1 MAGYSKQVA
10 QAVRETSPVPY
21 GSCKTCER
29 VGMPVLPLRWAVVP
43 KNNAVRALRKL
54 GNADTQLSLRTLRA
68 GYLYVLLDRSVWQA
82 YQVSPEG
89 CLRQFNPY
97 QAPHGTPA
105 PLAKQCVTQGHD
117 IRSSFIHIDTSAY
130 EQAQIAFANDPWPV
144 SVLDAY
150 KTGNDAQGKKLDPS
164 YLQRFTTYT
173 LAKLKSA
180 PLPAEHA
187 LPLEHG
193 DALAQMV
200 AEYAHGY
207 EDFGSVHEFHSRAD
221 RLEAMGMYLRQAEK
235 LNGLATG
242 VAGLMLPD
250 PIGLAQELN
259 GLVRAVQTQR
269 QLWAQDEAGTLVGVG
284 ANRRSVKHLRPY
296 QYLTSQC
303 LLGIKTLYARQAD
316 AQTSDSATPMLD
328 YMPSESGTPPVFG
341 DPAKERAEVVKHKTD
356 QQVDRLQ
363 KRYHEPARKAFQ
375 DAYDT
380 QMADFQRA
388 IDAHGKDWAA
398 QIMGLAWKCAVRHD
412 YAGTDKYSAVACL
425 KAVAASLAGGPSE
438 ALPPPPAPGSTPKP
452 EVLGPTS
459 AAWKALLE
467 DAASPL
473 YAALLA
479 QNAALRNAFTP
490 ILGAGAMPNDA
501 GKKYYDTIKAI
512 MGSSEI
518 NTFREHNVHDAV
530 DALLGAMQ
538 NAASRLDRQLSEG
551 VKAAISHIHSGSALF
566 YAGVHLTQVKVQL
579 TVGEYYNLLSEQLH
593 GSADRA
599 AHALGKQARAML
611 FAGLISI
618 PSPAVR
624 NTLIE
629 VTLWARGTADQ
640 VKAEITNLRAAA
652 QTGADNTWRKLVAGV
667 KNLEPLAAQ
676 ALHDI
681 QISAASARLFA
692 GRSFAGLR
700 SLAGGSADGGLAILS
715 LYFQADTLKNN
726 LAAIDKAV
734 GANHPEA
741 VAAMYGASVGV
752 MGAGLEV
759 AGLGLKVPAEAARAF
774 IQRGGMAEPPVLTR
788 VIGVGRDLV
797 KTAGVIGALVGIAD
811 GAQSVMAATRAKSA
825 GDTDARNAHYV
836 AASLS
841 VFGAAI
847 GANAVML
854 NATALIG
861 GSLVLGPLGWA
872 LIFSLTSYAVTQ
884 YAKSQESAPLERWA
898 RRCYFGDHAEKPPVA
913 WLLPTDMDTAIA
925 ELNAAVLGMDVTLG
939 FNSELRLKDDAAL
952 AQTPVEDLKNGGALE
967 SGIALKYRIVLPA
980 YDPVVSSYRFELIVQ
995 RFGLSSG
1002 SNMLRDKSTE
1012 VAPQTLASG
1021 EHNSGN
1027 SVSPISPSPHRI
1039 PDYVAQASTT
1049 PTKKQP
1055 VISGGFS
1062 LDAFHS
1068 IKSATLVISYWPD
1081 KNDIEGFARVELK
1094 EMAP

>member
-1 MAGYSKQVA
+1 MVAYSTKVA
-10 QAVRETSPVPY
+10 QVVRETSPVPY
-21 GSCKTCER
+21 GACKTCER
-29 VGMPVLPLRWAVVP
+29 VGMPILPLRWAVVP
-43 KNNAVRALRKL
+43 KNNAVRALGKL
-54 GNADTQLSLRTLRA
+54 SNADTQLSLRTLRA

-89 CLRQFNPY
+89 FLRQFNPY
-97 QAPHGTPA
+97 QAPHGTPT

-117 IRSSFIHIDTSAY
+117 IRSSFIHVDSSAY
-130 EQAQIAFANDPWPV
+130 KQAQIAFANDPWPV

-150 KTGNDAQGKKLDPS
+150 KTGNDADGKKLDPS
-164 YLQRFTTYT
+164 HLQRFTTYT
-173 LAKLKSA
+173 LAKLKSE

-187 LPLEHG
+187 LALEHG
-193 DALAQMV
+193 HALEDMV

-207 EDFGSVHEFHSRAD
+207 QDFGSVHEFHSRAG
-221 RLEAMGMYLRQAEK
+221 RLEAMRMYLRQAEK
-235 LNGLATG
+235 LNGLTNG

-269 QLWAQDEAGTLVGVG
+269 QLWAQDEAGTIVG
-284 ANRRSVKHLRPY
+284 AGLNRQPVKHLRPY

-303 LLGIKTLYARQAD
+303 LLGIKALYARQAD
-316 AQTSDSATPMLD
+316 AQTPDSSTPVLD
-328 YMPSESGTPPVFG
+328 YMPSESGSPPVFG
-341 DPAKERAEVVKHKTD
+341 DPAKERADVVKHRTD

-363 KRYHEPARKAFQ
+363 KRYNEPARKAFQ
-375 DAYDT
+375 DAYDK
-380 QMADFQRA
+380 QMQEFQRA

-398 QIMGLAWKCAVRHD
+398 QITGVAWKCAVRYD

-425 KAVAASLAGGPSE
+425 KAVASSLAGGPCE
-438 ALPPPPAPGSTPKP
+438 ALPPPPAPGSSPRP
-452 EVLGPTS
+452 QVLSPTS
-459 AAWKALLE
+459 AAWKSLLE
-467 DAASPL
+467 DGASPL

-479 QNAALRNAFTP
+479 RNAALRNAFTP
-490 ILGAGAMPNDA
+490 ILSAGAMPNDA

-518 NTFREHNVHDAV
+518 KSFREHHVHEAV

-538 NAASRLDRQLSEG
+538 NAASRLDKQLSEG
-551 VKAAISHIHSGSALF
+551 VKAAVSHIHSGSALL
-566 YAGVHLTQVKVQL
+566 YANLQLTQVKVQL

-624 NTLIE
+624 NTLID
-629 VTLWARGTADQ
+629 VTLWVRGTADQ

-652 QTGADNTWRKLVAGV
+652 HTGADNTWRKLVAGV

-676 ALHDI
+676 ALQDI

-700 SLAGGSADGGLAILS
+700 SLAGGNTDGGLAILS
-715 LYFQADTLKNN
+715 LYFQADTLKKN

-734 GANHPEA
+734 GATHPEA
-741 VAAMYGASVGV
+741 VTAMYGASVGV

-774 IQRGGMAEPPVLTR
+774 IQRGGMAEPLVLTR
-788 VIGVGRDLV
+788 VIGVGRELA
-797 KTAGVIGALVGIAD
+797 KTAGAIGALTGIAD
-811 GAQSVMAATRAKSA
+811 GVGSFLAAVRTNST
-825 GDTDARNAHYV
+825 GDKGARNLYGV
-836 AASLS
+836 SGLLSLGS
-841 VFGAAI
+841 AVFGGAAAI
-847 GANAVML
+847 TGNPTL
-854 NATALIG
+854 LG
-861 GSLVLGPLGWA
+861 GSLALGPLGWA
-872 LIFSLTSYAVTQ
+872 LALGLTAYAVTQ
-884 YAKSQESAPLERWA
+884 YAKGQESTPLERWA
-898 RRCYFGDHAEKPPVA
+898 RRCYFGDHAETPPVA

-925 ELNAAVLGMDVTLG
+925 ELNAAVLGMDVALG
-939 FNSELRLKDDAAL
+939 FDSELRTKDDAGL

-967 SGIALKYRIVLPA
+967 SGTALKYRIVLPA
-980 YDPVVSSYRFELIVQ
+980 YDPAVSRYRFELVVQ
-995 RFGLSSG
+995 RFGLRSG

-1027 SVSPISPSPHRI
+1027 SASPISPSPHRI
-1039 PDYVAQASTT
+1039 PDYVALTSNT

>member
-1 MAGYSKQVA
+1 MVAYSKKVA
-10 QAVRETSPVPY
+10 QVVRETSPVPY
-21 GSCKTCER
+21 GACKTCER
-29 VGMPVLPLRWAVVP
+29 VGMPILPLRWAVVP
-43 KNNAVRALRKL
+43 KNNAVRALGKL
-54 GNADTQLSLRTLRA
+54 SNADTQLSLRTLRA

-97 QAPHGTPA
+97 QAPHGTPT

-117 IRSSFIHIDTSAY
+117 IRSSFIHVDSSAY
-130 EQAQIAFANDPWPV
+130 RQAQIAFANDPWPV

-150 KTGNDAQGKKLDPS
+150 KTGNDADGKKLDPS
-164 YLQRFTTYT
+164 HLQRFTTYT
-173 LAKLKSA
+173 LAKLKSE

-187 LPLEHG
+187 LALEHG
-193 DALAQMV
+193 HALEDMV

-207 EDFGSVHEFHSRAD
+207 QDFGSVHEFHSRAD
-221 RLEAMGMYLRQAEK
+221 RLEAMRMYLRQAEK
-235 LNGLATG
+235 LNGLTNG

-269 QLWAQDEAGTLVGVG
+269 QLWAQDEAGTIVG
-284 ANRRSVKHLRPY
+284 AGLNRQPVKHLRPY

-303 LLGIKTLYARQAD
+303 LLGIKALYARQAD
-316 AQTSDSATPMLD
+316 AQTPDSSTPVLD
-328 YMPSESGTPPVFG
+328 YMPSESGSPPVFG
-341 DPAKERAEVVKHKTD
+341 DPAKERADVVKHRTD

-363 KRYHEPARKAFQ
+363 KRYNEPARKAFQ
-375 DAYDT
+375 DAYDK
-380 QMADFQRA
+380 QMQEFQRA

-398 QIMGLAWKCAVRHD
+398 QVAGEAWKCAVRYD

-425 KAVAASLAGGPSE
+425 KAVAASLTGGPCE
-438 ALPPPPAPGSTPKP
+438 ALPPPPAPGSSPKP
-452 EVLGPTS
+452 QVLGPTS
-459 AAWKALLE
+459 AAWKSLLE

-479 QNAALRNAFTP
+479 RNAALRSAFTP
-490 ILGAGAMPNDA
+490 ILSAGAMPNDA

-518 NTFREHNVHDAV
+518 KSFREHHVHEAV

-538 NAASRLDRQLSEG
+538 NAASRLDKQLSEG
-551 VKAAISHIHSGSALF
+551 AKAAVSHIHSGSALL
-566 YAGVHLTQVKVQL
+566 YANLQLTQVKVQL

-593 GSADRA
+593 GSANRA

-624 NTLIE
+624 NTLID
-629 VTLWARGTADQ
+629 VTLWVRGTADQ

-676 ALHDI
+676 ALQDI

-700 SLAGGSADGGLAILS
+700 SLAGGSTDGGLAILS
-715 LYFQADTLKNN
+715 LYFQADTLKKN

-734 GANHPEA
+734 GATHPEA
-741 VAAMYGASVGV
+741 VTAMYGASVGV

-774 IQRGGMAEPPVLTR
+774 IQRGGMIEPLVLGR
-788 VIGVGRDLV
+788 VIGVGRELV

-811 GAQSVMAATRAKSA
+811 GVGSAFSSARATAA
-825 GDTDARNAHYV
+825 GDKSSMIAYRGASAFSFLGAGFGV
-836 AASLS
+836 A
-841 VFGAAI
+841 GAVGSGQI
-847 GANAVML
+847 L
-854 NATALIG
+854 G
-861 GSLVLGPLGWA
+861 GLLGLGSLGWA
-872 LIFSLTSYAVTQ
+872 LILGLAAYGLAQ
-884 YAKSQESAPLERWA
+884 YAKSLESTPLERWA

-939 FNSELRLKDDAAL
+939 FNSELRPKDDAAL

-967 SGIALKYRIVLPA
+967 SGI
-980 YDPVVSSYRFELIVQ
+980 
-995 RFGLSSG
+995 
-1002 SNMLRDKSTE
+1002 
-1012 VAPQTLASG
+1012 
-1021 EHNSGN
+1021 
-1027 SVSPISPSPHRI
+1027 
-1039 PDYVAQASTT
+1039 
-1049 PTKKQP
+1049 
-1055 VISGGFS
+1055 
-1062 LDAFHS
+1062 
-1068 IKSATLVISYWPD
+1068 
-1081 KNDIEGFARVELK
+1081 
-1094 EMAP
+1094 

>member
-29 VGMPVLPLRWAVVP
+29 VGMPVLPLRWAAVP

-235 LNGLATG
+235 LNGLAKG

-296 QYLTSQC
+296 QYLTSKC
-303 LLGIKTLYARQAD
+303 LLGIKALYARQAD

-375 DAYDT
+375 DAYDR

-398 QIMGLAWKCAVRHD
+398 QIMGLAWKCAVRYD

-438 ALPPPPAPGSTPKP
+438 ALPPPPAPGSSPKP

-538 NAASRLDRQLSEG
+538 NAASRLDKQLSEG
-551 VKAAISHIHSGSALF
+551 VKAAVSHIHSGSALF
-566 YAGVHLTQVKVQL
+566 YANLQLTQVKVQL

-734 GANHPEA
+734 GATHPEA
-741 VAAMYGASVGV
+741 VTAMYGASVGV

-759 AGLGLKVPAEAARAF
+759 AALGLKVPAEAARAF
-774 IQRGGMAEPPVLTR
+774 VQRGGMAEPLVLAR

-797 KTAGVIGALVGIAD
+797 KTAGVIGALAGIAD
-811 GAQSVMAATRAKSA
+811 GMGSVLSAKRTTRT
-825 GDTDARNAHYV
+825 GDTS
-836 AASLS
+836 AAWTYWGATALS
-841 VFGAAI
+841 FGSAFSAFGAA
-847 GANAVML
+847 GSGTL
-854 NATALIG
+854 LG
-861 GSLVLGPLGWA
+861 GFLGLGPLGWA
-872 LIFSLTSYAVTQ
+872 LVLGLAAYGLAQ
-884 YAKSQESAPLERWA
+884 YAKSLESTPLERWA

-913 WLLPTDMDTAIA
+913 WLTPADMDTAIA
-925 ELNAAVLGMDVTLG
+925 ELNAAVLGMDVALG
-939 FNSELRLKDDAAL
+939 FDSELRAKDDAAL
-952 AQTPVEDLKNGGALE
+952 AQISVEDLKNGGAIE
-967 SGIALKYRIVLPA
+967 SGTALKYRIVLPA
-980 YDPVVSSYRFELIVQ
+980 YDPAVSRYRFELVVQ
-995 RFGLSSG
+995 RFGLRSG

-1012 VAPQTLASG
+1012 IAPQTLASG
-1021 EHNSGN
+1021 EHNSGK
-1027 SVSPISPSPHRI
+1027 SASPISPSPHRI
-1039 PDYVAQASTT
+1039 SDYVVQRSTT
-1049 PTKKQP
+1049 PTKNQP

-1068 IKSATLVISYWPD
+1068 IKSATLVICYWPD
-1081 KNDIEGFARVELK
+1081 KDDTEGFARVELK